1 MTEEIT
7 LRLEECNLT
16 ESEELKENIR
26 LNLKPLEEIF
36 KELNEHAITPM
47 QYLQKVFKILFK
59 NI

>member
-1 MTEEIT
+1 MTEDIT
-7 LRLEECNLT
+7 LRSEESNLT